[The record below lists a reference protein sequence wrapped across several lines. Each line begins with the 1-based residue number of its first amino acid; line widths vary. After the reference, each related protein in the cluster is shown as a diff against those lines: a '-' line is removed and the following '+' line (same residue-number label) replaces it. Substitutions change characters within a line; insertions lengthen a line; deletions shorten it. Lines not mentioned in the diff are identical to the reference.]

1 MADTE
6 NLPAVIPPG
15 ALTTPTDTHVMPSLI
30 ANAGDAASW
39 RYVEF
44 FTANIENPHTRR
56 AYGRACKPAH
66 DQAL

>member
-30 ANAGDAASW
+30 ANAGDAAPP
-39 RYVEF
+39 
-44 FTANIENPHTRR
+44 TATQPSHDNAKT
-56 AYGRACKPAH
+56 GR
-66 DQAL
+66 